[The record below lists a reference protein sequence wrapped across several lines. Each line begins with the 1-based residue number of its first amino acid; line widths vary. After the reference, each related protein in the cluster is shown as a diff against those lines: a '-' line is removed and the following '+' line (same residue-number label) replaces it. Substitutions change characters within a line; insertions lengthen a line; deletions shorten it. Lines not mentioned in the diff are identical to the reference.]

1 MYGGGADTV
10 GYRLQNRR
18 STSVAQ
24 VHFSDGLSNL
34 LVSAVHDPIP
44 GATAYG
50 AKGN

>member
-1 MYGGGADTV
+1 MYSGGTDTV

-18 STSVAQ
+18 PTLVAQ
-24 VHFSDGLSNL
+24 AHFSDGLSDL
-34 LVSAVHDPIP
+34 LISVVHDLIP